1 VTSIVVTLR
10 WGGESRDAE
19 GLANEVRTAMERASV
34 AGGRL
39 VGVGADGASFAFE
52 DGATEEAIELAVS
65 IAQQLWRVGIGVG
78 DLAAVRAED
87 AFERLSVGSAAQRA
101 VALARTASPGEVL
114 VDLALNEAAAGAL
127 LSTGRRV
134 ASLGDDGGKRIR
146 ALVLD
151 LHEPWRRAGEAS
163 LEHVHVPRVVGR
175 ESSIAMIEAVEPGG
189 LAVIRA
195 APGVGGSRLLE
206 EVASRAARALLVEPT
221 MCSVEPLGALRV
233 ALSRAQQDRA
243 RELGPRENELLDAL
257 LLGHGLEVATASDL
271 IRAWI
276 GGGFGATIDERAW
289 ILVDDATLVDRA
301 TLDAIGHAA
310 SVPGASFAVIA
321 RIDQGDVV
329 PQPLGT
335 LVVEADLSLKGLQ
348 PHEATVVLEEACGGA
363 SSVSPEVV
371 KRWARRG
378 AGIPLAII
386 ESLRHGLTV
395 GDLAVRSGLTG
406 TSIVARSK
414 ASGRGRALS
423 AHAWIARRLAVLE
436 SDRAHD
442 ALVAAIVALAGPGTP
457 RAVVEE
463 AAVDLGVPGGDAFSD
478 AVERL
483 VREVVL
489 SARGTQLSPSSRT
502 MRDATID
509 RIEDGT
515 RRRIHAAL
523 SGALAR
529 HALGLDLAEGAHHA
543 ALAGDQLGAASLA
556 VRAAERARK
565 AGLDEWASSFEQF
578 ARTQGAPAPTPTT
591 PSPAPRPS
599 IPSPQPPAIESLAP
613 DELEVVE
620 ELDEE
625 EEEPPS
631 TIKTPPPPPEP
642 PVPARLNL
650 TTRGNSLRAGYL
662 TTGQIAAL
670 PAPYQPPADLF
681 AAAREKFGTDDEDE
695 QIIIDEM
702 PPSSAPGESSGVDEL
717 AAAARMALLGRD
729 YVALDSALS
738 AIEVVAGPGAAVT
751 RMRAIAALARGKVA
765 EGLELARRA
774 AAEARSD
781 ASRARSKLALAVALG
796 VAGDREAA
804 LVEAVTA
811 LSSER
816 KRAANGA
823 GDTACRKLIER
834 IAGVDPPPLSSPG
847 P

>member
-1 VTSIVVTLR
+1 
-10 WGGESRDAE
+10 
-19 GLANEVRTAMERASV
+19 MERAAV

-39 VGVGADGASFAFE
+39 VGVGPDGASFGFD
-52 DGATEEAIELAVS
+52 DGATEEAIELAVALAS
-65 IAQQLWRVGIGVG
+65 EKWRIGVGVG
-78 DLAAVRAED
+78 DLAAVRDED

-114 VDLALNEAAAGAL
+114 VDFTLTEAAAGSL

-134 ASLGDDGGKRIR
+134 ASLGDGDGGKRMR
-146 ALVLD
+146 GLVLD
-151 LHEPWRRAGEAS
+151 LDEPWRRAGEAS
-163 LEHVHVPRVVGR
+163 LEHVHQPRVIGR

-206 EVASRAARALLVEPT
+206 EVAARAARALLIEPT

-233 ALSRAQQDRA
+233 ALSRAQHDRA
-243 RELGPRENELLDAL
+243 RELGPQENELLDVL
-257 LLGHGLEVATASDL
+257 ILGQGLEVATASDL

-289 ILVDDATLVDRA
+289 ILIDDATLVDRA
-301 TLDAIGHAA
+301 TLEAVGHAA

-321 RIDQGDVV
+321 RIDQGDVI
-329 PQPLGT
+329 PQPLAS
-335 LVVEADLSLKGLQ
+335 LVVEADLSLKPLQ

-371 KRWARRG
+371 KRWVRRG
-378 AGIPLAII
+378 AGVPLAII

-414 ASGRGRALS
+414 SSGRGRALS
-423 AHAWIARRLAVLE
+423 AHAWIARRLGVLE

-442 ALVAAIVALAGPGTP
+442 ALVAAIVALSGPGTP

-463 AAVDLGVPGGDAFSD
+463 AAVDLGIPGGDAFSD
-478 AVERL
+478 ALDRL
-483 VREVVL
+483 VRESLLVT
-489 SARGTQLSPSSRT
+489 RGALLAPSSRT

-543 ALAGDQLGAASLA
+543 AHAGDQLGAASLA

-565 AGLDEWASSFEQF
+565 AGLDEWATSFEAF
-578 ARTQGAPAPTPTT
+578 ARSQGAEGGPMPTT
-591 PSPAPRPS
+591 PSPPPRPS
-599 IPSPQPPAIESLAP
+599 FPSPKPPPVEATIVSLPP
-613 DELEVVE
+613 DELEVIE
-620 ELDEE
+620 DEP
-625 EEEPPS
+625 EP
-631 TIKTPPPPPEP
+631 KTLRTAPPPPEP
-642 PVPARLNL
+642 IIPALNL
-650 TTRGNSLRAGYL
+650 ERSSLRVTRL

-670 PAPYQPPADLF
+670 PAPYQPPADLY
-681 AAAREKFGTDDEDE
+681 AAAREKFGLDDEEDL
-695 QIIIDEM
+695 IIIDEE
-702 PPSSAPGESSGVDEL
+702 PPITGRDEDAASGVDEL
-717 AAAARMALLGRD
+717 ARAARQALLGRD
-729 YVALDSALS
+729 YTALDAALS

-751 RMRAIAALARGKVA
+751 RVRAIAALARGKVA

-774 AAEARSD
+774 ATEARND
-781 ASRARSKLALAVALG
+781 ASRARSTLTLAIALG
-796 VAGDREAA
+796 VAGEREAA
-804 LVEAVTA
+804 LVEALTA

-816 KRAANGA
+816 KRAAHGR
-823 GDTACRKLIER
+823 GDKACRKLIER
-834 IAGVDPPPLSSPG
+834 IAEEPLPSPA